1 MTLYYNLSN
10 LINLYVKSLQW
21 ILNSFNVT
29 KTHTILIY
37 HILGL
42 PDHFYV
48 CIFVHMYI
56 CILNVCL
63 RTIYEISMFLLN
75 MSSS

>member
-10 LINLYVKSLQW
+10 LINLYDKSLQW

-37 HILGL
+37 HIFRSPRPLL
-42 PDHFYV
+42 CLYIFTYV
-48 CIFVHMYI
+48 CIYSKCVFTKYV
-56 CILNVCL
+56 ILL
-63 RTIYEISMFLLN
+63 K
-75 MSSS
+75 